1 MNFQQREGARLVV
14 GGTKDKTICQRL
26 GINKS
31 TWLRWR
37 HDPEFAQYTQTLETE
52 REKEAVERGLNRG
65 SNTIEVPMQS
75 GLSVTAEIAQMCRE
89 AVETLKDLIHD
100 PNPRVS
106 LSASIQVLA
115 LAGHVP
121 PARTATVKPNDAA
134 SRRGSA
140 LARLSAAV
148 DDDEGVMVNPAVAST
163 GEAEGKLP

>member
-1 MNFQQREGARLVV
+1 MNFQQREGARLAT

-37 HDPEFAQYTQTLETE
+37 HDPEFIEYAHTLETE
-52 REKEAVERGLNRG
+52 RERQEIERGLNHISNAIETSG
-65 SNTIEVPMQS
+65 SSDSNVHAQ
-75 GLSVTAEIAQMCRE
+75 IAQMCNE
-89 AVETLKDLIHD
+89 AVQVLQDLLHD
-100 PNPRVS
+100 SNPRIS
-106 LSASIQVLA
+106 LSTSIAVLN

-121 PARTATVKPNDAA
+121 PARKPCVQPNDVA
-134 SRRGSA
+134 SRRGLA